1 MEVGKLNTTVDYSIY
16 GKKGSKNQSILSA
29 KMETQEESVPSD
41 PVAYYRKLCQ
51 QFPNISFRLVDEET
65 AAKNPNKICLG
76 YNGSMN
82 QVGKNFG
89 GVGQCSINLD
99 ISIIRNMQKDPEY
112 EYAMISR
119 IKQTEQ
125 MYPSIESDTRSQGM
139 MYTQVTFFEDKGR
152 VSHHITMSHQQPSTE
167 EQIRRMWGAGEIL
180 GGSGLS
186 FGGVDPQEI
195 AKRIYDK
202 LQDTM
207 IDEFLDLTEEKGDTK
222 WI

>member
-1 MEVGKLNTTVDYSIY
+1 MEVGKLNTTVDYSIF
-16 GKKGSKNQSILSA
+16 GKKADKNLSVFSA
-29 KMETQEESVPSD
+29 KTETQEESVPSD
-41 PVAYYRKLCQ
+41 PVAYYKKLCQ

-65 AAKNPNKICLG
+65 SAKNPGKVCLG

-82 QVGKNFG
+82 QVGTNFG
-89 GVGQCSINLD
+89 GVGHCSINLD
-99 ISIIRNMQKDPEY
+99 ISIIRKMQKDPEY
-112 EYAMISR
+112 EYGMISR
-119 IKQTEQ
+119 IKQTEN

-139 MYTQVTFFEDKGR
+139 MYTQVTFFEKDGM

-186 FGGVDPQEI
+186 FGRVDTQEI
-195 AKRIYDK
+195 VKRIYDR

-207 IDEFLDLTEEKGDTK
+207 IDEFLDLTEEKEDK
-222 WI
+222 